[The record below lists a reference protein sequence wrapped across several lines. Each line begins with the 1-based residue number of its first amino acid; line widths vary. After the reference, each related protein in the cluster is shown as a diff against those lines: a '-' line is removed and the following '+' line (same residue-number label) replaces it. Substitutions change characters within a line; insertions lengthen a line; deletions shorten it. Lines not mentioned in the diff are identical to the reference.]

1 MNYNYYKNNSSTT
14 LKCHYIDE
22 NGNQK
27 QFNVRIAKEIALY
40 DPITKKQISSGEY
53 FVGKTFETIT
63 GMLAYYNGA
72 DKTPYSNGHTPY
84 SNGHMQLALSS
95 MDDVIFK

>member
-1 MNYNYYKNNSSTT
+1 MKVDT
-14 LKCHYIDE
+14 YIDE

-72 DKTPYSNGHTPY
+72 DKTPYSNGH
-84 SNGHMQLALSS
+84 MQLALSS